1 MTCIGLSLFRY
12 ENCHVCTFAFTVLL
26 GLGFL
31 LKQTVV
37 RIIQNITFPIRV
49 VSTLKIKKSIQ
60 YQMTYGPAPIPTP
73 GVEDLC
79 SRTILSEA
87 FKERAAEYIST
98 VPELKKTRRTGENKS
113 EQNNSTS
120 PSRIFKI
127 DEPPRWFYIQVMKTL
142 FSFRGSIICF
152 LEEHFFF
159 FGGSLRYLKTRL
171 EQVSHNCDVC
181 MCQ

>member
-1 MTCIGLSLFRY
+1 
-12 ENCHVCTFAFTVLL
+12 
-26 GLGFL
+26 
-31 LKQTVV
+31 
-37 RIIQNITFPIRV
+37 
-49 VSTLKIKKSIQ
+49 
-60 YQMTYGPAPIPTP
+60 MTYGPAPIPTP

-127 DEPPRWFYIQVMKTL
+127 DELPRWFYIQVMKTL

-159 FGGSLRYLKTRL
+159 LVVQY
-171 EQVSHNCDVC
+171 VI
-181 MCQ
+181 